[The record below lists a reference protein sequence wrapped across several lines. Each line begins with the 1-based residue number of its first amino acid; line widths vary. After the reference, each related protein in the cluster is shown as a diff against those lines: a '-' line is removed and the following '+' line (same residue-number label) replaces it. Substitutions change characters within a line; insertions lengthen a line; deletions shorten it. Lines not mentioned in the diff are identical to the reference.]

1 VDSLVIPIRISE
13 AFGTLVGVASATGEP
28 ADPAVERAGH
38 LDGVPT
44 QTERSGP
51 AMSNPNPVSSL
62 FTQVDITPAAS
73 TKSQQVHG
81 YGDEHAILLRQILT
95 AQDRQN
101 ELMEELVNLLGSHH
115 KQRQQELAQW
125 KQANPQLS
133 KSCRKA
139 AETLSKVQVE
149 FLDKMTEEVHD
160 NADVFLDGEFMLN
173 EFVDRFGPR
182 MAHLNG
188 VLQVLSQLGANNAA
202 PEAPAT

>member
-1 VDSLVIPIRISE
+1 
-13 AFGTLVGVASATGEP
+13 
-28 ADPAVERAGH
+28 
-38 LDGVPT
+38 
-44 QTERSGP
+44 
-51 AMSNPNPVSSL
+51 MSNPNPVSSL
-62 FTQVDITPAAS
+62 FTQVDITPASS

-101 ELMEELVNLLGSHH
+101 ELMEELVNLLGAHH

-188 VLQVLSQLGANNAA
+188 VLQVLSQLGANSPA